1 MGKKLLLE
9 IKQLYDSLVA
19 ASYGEYMILKNR
31 KDLSINQRIKY
42 YLIRL

>member
-1 MGKKLLLE
+1 MENVLLLE

-19 ASYGEYMILKNR
+19 APYGEYVSRM
-31 KDLSINQRIKY
+31 DLSINQMLKH